1 MFNALLSSFSNETE
15 VILDKTIMSKDKVK
29 FISFMSLCMFFVFLI
44 TTSLFPIFGQV
55 DMRAFT
61 PKYLLSF
68 GAVIL
73 IAFLYNYLYYY
84 SLSHEDVTEVEP
96 LAMTHSIIAVVL
108 ATLIYPSERDYLVF
122 MLAIIAATAL
132 FISRIEKKH
141 ISFDKYALAMLGF
154 ATLFAV
160 ETLFLKGLLAV
171 YSPVALYCFRTG
183 MLVLLFFIFFRP
195 KIRDLRVRKIKSIF
209 LDAMSV
215 SLQYVTLYFAY
226 SRIGI
231 VRTSLIVTL
240 GPFLIFVFS
249 FIFLKE
255 KIVVKKLL
263 ADAVI
268 LACVVASVFV

>member
-1 MFNALLSSFSNETE
+1 MFNALLSSFSNATE

-44 TTSLFPIFGQV
+44 TTSLFPIFGHV

-68 GAVIL
+68 VAVII

-122 MLAIIAATAL
+122 ILAIIAATAL

-141 ISFDKYALAMLGF
+141 ISFDKHVLAMLGF
-154 ATLFAV
+154 AFLFAV
-160 ETLFLKGLLAV
+160 ETLFLKGLLTV
-171 YSPVALYCFRTG
+171 YSPVALYAFRTG
-183 MLVLLFFIFFRP
+183 ILAFLFFIFFKP
-195 KIRDLRVRKIKSIF
+195 KIKGIEGRKIRSIF
-209 LDAMSV
+209 FDAISV

>member
-55 DMRAFT
+55 DMRTFT

-154 ATLFAV
+154 TTLFAV

>member
-1 MFNALLSSFSNETE
+1 MFNALLSSFSNATE

-44 TTSLFPIFGQV
+44 TTSLFPIFGTV
-55 DMRAFT
+55 DLRAFT
-61 PKYLLSF
+61 PKYLLAF

-73 IAFLYNYLYYY
+73 IAFCYNYLYYY
-84 SLSHEDVTEVEP
+84 SLSHEKVTEVEP

-108 ATLIYPSERDYLVF
+108 ATIIYPSERDFLVF
-122 MLAIIAATAL
+122 GLALIATSAL
-132 FISRIEKKH
+132 IFSRIEKNH
-141 ISFDKYALAMLGF
+141 IRFDKHALAMLGF
-154 ATLFAV
+154 ASLFAV
-160 ETLFLKGLLAV
+160 ETLFLKGLLTV
-171 YSPVALYCFRTG
+171 YSPVALYAFRTG
-183 MLVLLFFIFFRP
+183 VLALLFFMFFRP
-195 KIRDLRVRKIKSIF
+195 KIRGIEFRKVRSIF
-209 LDAMSV
+209 FDAISV

-226 SRIGI
+226 SKIGI